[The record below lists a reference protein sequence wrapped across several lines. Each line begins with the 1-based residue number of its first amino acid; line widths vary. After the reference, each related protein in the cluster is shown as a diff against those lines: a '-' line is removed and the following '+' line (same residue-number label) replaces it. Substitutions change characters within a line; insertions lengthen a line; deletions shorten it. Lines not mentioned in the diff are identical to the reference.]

1 MKIHVDFDEILQNA
15 IDWIISH
22 GPRILFA
29 FIILFVGFWIIK
41 IIKKWIHKSLEKR
54 EINSSLAPFIQSL
67 VIAVFHVALLLFVM
81 QLLGVQM
88 TLFAAGLASFGVAI
102 GLALSGTLQNFA
114 GGILILL
121 LKPFKVGDNIVA
133 QGQDGIVESIQIF
146 FTIITT
152 FDNKTVVIPNSKLS
166 NEIIVNISQ
175 QGKRRLDL
183 LIKFPYTSDVILVQ
197 EVITRSVE
205 ESQDILQD
213 PKPGIGVSSL
223 DIDGYV
229 IIVELWVNA
238 LSYYNVKNAVQQHM
252 LKNLKDASL
261 K

>member
-1 MKIHVDFDEILQNA
+1 MNIHVDFDA
-15 IDWIISH
+15 IFQKSINWIISH

-29 FIILFVGFWIIK
+29 FIILFVGFWCIK
-41 IIKKWIHKSLEKR
+41 MIKKWIRNSLEKR
-54 EINSSLAPFIQSL
+54 EVHSSLAPFIQSL
-67 VIAVFHVALLLFVM
+67 VIAVLHVALILFVM

-152 FDNKTVVIPNSKLS
+152 FDNRTVVIPNSKLS
-166 NEIIVNISQ
+166 NEIIVNMSQ
-175 QGKRRLDL
+175 QGNRRLDL
-183 LIKFPYTSDVILVQ
+183 LMKFPYTSDINKVQ
-197 EVITRSVE
+197 EVIEHSVRD
-205 ESQDILQD
+205 SQDILDD
-213 PKPGIGVSSL
+213 PKPNIGVSSL
-223 DIDGYV
+223 DMDGYIMV
-229 IIVELWVNA
+229 VELWVNA
-238 LSYYNVKNAVQQHM
+238 LSYYKVKNAVQQRM
-252 LKNLKDASL
+252 LLDLKEASL

>member
-1 MKIHVDFDEILQNA
+1 MIISLVFDEIYKNA

-22 GPRILFA
+22 GPIILFA
-29 FIILFVGFWIIK
+29 IVILFVGIWIIK
-41 IIKKWIHKSLEKR
+41 IIKKWIHTSFVKR
-54 EINSSLAPFIQSL
+54 KMHSSLAL
-67 VIAVFHVALLLFVM
+67 VM

-166 NEIIVNISQ
+166 NEIIVNMSQ

-205 ESQDILQD
+205 ESKDILQD
-213 PKPGIGVSSL
+213 PKPSIGVSSL

-229 IIVELWVNA
+229 IVVELWVNA

>member
-1 MKIHVDFDEILQNA
+1 MKISQIFDEIFKNA
-15 IDWIISH
+15 TDWIISH
-22 GPRILFA
+22 GPTILFA
-29 FIILFVGFWIIK
+29 LVILFVGIWIIK
-41 IIKKWIHKSLEKR
+41 IIKKWIHTSFVKR
-54 EINSSLAPFIQSL
+54 KMHSSLAPFIQSL
-67 VIAVFHVALLLFVM
+67 VIAVLHVALLLFVM

-166 NEIIVNISQ
+166 NEIIVNMSQ
-175 QGKRRLDL
+175 EGRRRLDL
-183 LIKFPYTSDVILVQ
+183 IIKFPYTSDVIHVQ

-213 PKPGIGVSSL
+213 PKPVIGVSSL

-229 IIVELWVNA
+229 IVVELWVNA